1 MAIGALARTAHCGP
15 PCEQVSVTLVEATDA
30 LLMARLCAGDD
41 DALAEVFDQFGAAV
55 YGAAARI
62 VGSSTTAQDV
72 VQEVFVQLWSRP
84 DRYDPDAGPLGP
96 YLVMLARHRAL
107 DLTRSELRRA
117 ARQVRHHRLSPVEF
131 EPTPD
136 DRVAAIAAA
145 AAVRNAVDQLPPA
158 QRAVV
163 ELAYFQGLTFREVA
177 RTLDLPEGTAKSRLR
192 LALTKLESVLDRH
205 LLEST

>member
-1 MAIGALARTAHCGP
+1 MPSFTLARSRHCGAASGP
-15 PCEQVSVTLVEATDA
+15 VSVSPVEAGDA
-30 LLMARLCAGDD
+30 LLTARLCAGDD
-41 DALAEVFDQFGAAV
+41 DALAEAFDQFGAAV

-62 VGSSTTAQDV
+62 VGPTTTAQDV

-84 DRYDPDAGPLGP
+84 DRYDPDAGPLGA

-107 DLTRSELRRA
+107 DITRSELRRA
-117 ARQVRHHRLSPVEF
+117 ARQVRHYRLSPVEF

-136 DRVAAIAAA
+136 DRVAAVAAA
-145 AAVRNAVDQLPPA
+145 AAVRDAVLQLPPA

-177 RTLDLPEGTAKSRLR
+177 RTLAIPEGTAKSRLR
-192 LALTKLESVLDRH
+192 LALIKLESLLDRH